1 MEDYQKL
8 NQSKIKLEQHY
19 AKCEERQNKE
29 NQQLTMENIKLKSK
43 THFVIY
49 FILMFLHFSYE

>member
-29 NQQLTMENIKLKSK
+29 NRQLTMENIELKSK

-49 FILMFLHFSYE
+49 FNFLTF